1 MKGYVA
7 NTDLDWFTYLR
18 DHQPWEEVNFWQPSG
33 STDFH
38 VVPPG
43 APVLFRLKAPHNRI
57 AGFGWFL
64 RHVRSDPWQA
74 WDAFG
79 TANGA
84 PDRDAMFQR
93 IARYR
98 RAPRVTTDPIGCIM
112 LADPVFFPAAAFIQD
127 PADWKPNIVRGKGYD
142 LTTGEGAR
150 IWAECRDR
158 SGLVEGSALVPALP
172 DRFGT
177 PTTVSPRLGQGS
189 FRMAVTAA
197 YGGACAVTT
206 EHSLPVL
213 DAAHIKPYGDGG
225 EHRTSNGLLLRT
237 DLHRLFDRGYLT
249 VTPGHVLRVSGAL
262 RDDYSNGAAYY
273 PLDGTRIHLPD
284 DVADRPDS
292 ALLEWHVD
300 EVFRG

>member
-18 DHQPWEEVNFWQPSG
+18 DQAPWEEVNFWQPSG
-33 STDFH
+33 SSAFH
-38 VVPPG
+38 AVPPG
-43 APVLFRLKAPHNRI
+43 APVLFRLKSPHNRI
-57 AGFGWFL
+57 GGFGWFL

-84 PDRDAMFQR
+84 PDRDTMFNR

-98 RAPRVTTDPIGCIM
+98 KSGQADTAPIGCLM
-112 LADPVFFPAAAFIQD
+112 LAEPVFFPAGAFIQD

-142 LTTGEGAR
+142 LTSGEGAR
-150 IWAECRDR
+150 IWAQCRER
-158 SGLVEGSALVPALP
+158 AGLMSGVAPPDAP
-172 DRFGT
+172 DRFGSVVLT
-177 PTTVSPRLGQGS
+177 SRRLGQGS

-197 YGGACAVTT
+197 YEGACAITT

-213 DAAHIKPYGDGG
+213 DAAHIKPYGEGG
-225 EHRTSNGLLLRT
+225 EHLTTNGLLLRA
-237 DLHRLFDRGYLT
+237 DLHRLFDRGYVT
-249 VTPGHVLRVSGAL
+249 VTPEHVLRVSRAL

-273 PLDGTRIHLPD
+273 PLDGLTIRAPAD
-284 DVADRPDS
+284 SSDRPDPR
-292 ALLEWHVD
+292 LLEWHGD

>member
-18 DHQPWEEVNFWQPSG
+18 DQAPWEEVNFWQPSG
-33 STDFH
+33 SSAFH
-38 VVPPG
+38 AVPPG
-43 APVLFRLKAPHNRI
+43 APVLFRLKSPHNRI
-57 AGFGWFL
+57 VGFGWFL

-84 PDRDAMFQR
+84 PDRDTMFNR

-98 RAPRVTTDPIGCIM
+98 KSGQADTAPIGCLM
-112 LADPVFFPAAAFIQD
+112 LAEPVFFPAGAFIQD

-142 LTTGEGAR
+142 LTSGEGAR
-150 IWAECRDR
+150 IWAQCRER
-158 SGLVEGSALVPALP
+158 AGLMSGVAPPDAP
-172 DRFGT
+172 DRFGSVVLT
-177 PTTVSPRLGQGS
+177 SRRLGQGS

-197 YGGACAVTT
+197 YEGACAITT

-213 DAAHIKPYGDGG
+213 DAAHIKPYGEGG
-225 EHRTSNGLLLRT
+225 EHLTTNGLLLRA
-237 DLHRLFDRGYLT
+237 DLHRLFDRGYVT
-249 VTPGHVLRVSGAL
+249 VTPEHVLRVSRAL

-273 PLDGTRIHLPD
+273 PLDGLTIRAPAD
-284 DVADRPDS
+284 SSDRPDPR
-292 ALLEWHVD
+292 LLEWHGD